1 MRAVDRRRTDFVR
14 LLLESPGADLAVR
27 QEDGATALHI
37 AAATGDPEI
46 VGLLINHGADRTA
59 VNHNGDTAA
68 EIARSA
74 GFAELAAYLEAS
86 DAD

>member
-1 MRAVDRRRTDFVR
+1 MRAVDRQRTDFVR
-14 LLLESPGADLAVR
+14 LLLESPGADVAVR

-37 AAATGDPEI
+37 AAATGDPEL
-46 VGLLINHGADRTA
+46 VGLLINHGANHAA

-74 GFAELAAYLEAS
+74 GFAELAEYLEGI